1 MLQNI
6 ALEFTFNTTLEPHE
20 EGKGRGLSLVPCVRL
35 TKKVRSDEDG
45 KITTYDEPVEMIF
58 NGVKRKYA
66 AEQFTK
72 LGFLGKL
79 TKNDYERVLPPN
91 LQLSDEYKEEDF
103 TVANLKGDYSSEE
116 NSKELYKLCKSIVK
130 IMKNAPSDGMPEY
143 EMISKLFPETKG
155 KAGKELEPYL
165 TKFNDAM
172 YVVFRSYEG
181 KGSEWVKEINDI
193 RRY

>member
-1 MLQNI
+1 VLQNI

-79 TKNDYERVLPPN
+79 TKNDYHQIYNYLMNIRKKTLP
-91 LQLSDEYKEEDF
+91 LLI
-103 TVANLKGDYSSEE
+103 
-116 NSKELYKLCKSIVK
+116 SKEITAVRRILRNYTSYV
-130 IMKNAPSDGMPEY
+130 NPS
-143 EMISKLFPETKG
+143 S
-155 KAGKELEPYL
+155 
-165 TKFNDAM
+165 
-172 YVVFRSYEG
+172 R
-181 KGSEWVKEINDI
+181 
-193 RRY
+193 

>member
-1 MLQNI
+1 
-6 ALEFTFNTTLEPHE
+6 
-20 EGKGRGLSLVPCVRL
+20 
-35 TKKVRSDEDG
+35 
-45 KITTYDEPVEMIF
+45 
-58 NGVKRKYA
+58 
-66 AEQFTK
+66 
-72 LGFLGKL
+72 
-79 TKNDYERVLPPN
+79 
-91 LQLSDEYKEEDF
+91 
-103 TVANLKGDYSSEE
+103 
-116 NSKELYKLCKSIVK
+116 
-130 IMKNAPSDGMPEY
+130 MKNAPSDGMPED